1 MIKYHC
7 LFNIGILEY
16 ETKHFTDNQKE
27 SQEFLSKISNDY
39 LTLFFDDVSEIEL
52 IVLSE
57 NI

>member
-1 MIKYHC
+1 M
-7 LFNIGILEY
+7 FNIGILEY
-16 ETKHFTDNQKE
+16 ETKHCTDNQKE